1 MKKKKNITSKSNN
14 KGKKS
19 SKRKYQKRNKHTL
32 LIFIILMLVLTALA
46 YGAFYYYQKHKY
58 VFEVFDNIK
67 VPLNTEVNSAEY
79 IKKIENATVT
89 YNSVDT
95 STIGDKKIEYVV
107 KDKLFKKEHKYYVTV
122 TVTDDTAPVIEGKD
136 SVTIYKNSKIDINSY
151 IKVSDNYDKDL
162 KITHEG
168 EVDTSKNGNYKVI
181 YTVTDSSGNSSSK
194 TITFTVKDKPI
205 YEPVTLENGTVGTT
219 KKGYKI
225 ENKNGATY
233 INGIIVANKSY
244 PLSSNYGNGLTSAT
258 TNAFNEMKA
267 DASAVGIDLYIGSG
281 FRSYNTQKSI
291 YNSYVKRD
299 GKSKADTYSARP
311 GYSEHQTGLAMDICS
326 HNLEK
331 SCVNSRFN
339 NTEPANWLSQNAHL
353 YGFILRYPSG
363 KTNETGYIYESWHYR
378 YVGKELASI
387 LYNGGDWIT
396 LESYLGITSK
406 YAE

>member
-1 MKKKKNITSKSNN
+1 MKKKKKTTSKS

-19 SKRKYQKRNKHTL
+19 SKARYQKKNKHTL
-32 LIFIILMLVLTALA
+32 LIFIILLIILASLA

-58 VFEVFDNIK
+58 VFEVFDGAK
-67 VPLNTEVNSAEY
+67 VSLNTEVNSADY
-79 IKKIENATVT
+79 IKKIKNATVT
-89 YNSVDT
+89 YNNVDT
-95 STIGDKKIEYVV
+95 STVGDKKIEYIV
-107 KDKLFKKEHKYYVTV
+107 KDKLFKKEHKYYVTI
-122 TVTDDTAPVIEGKD
+122 TVTDDEAPTIDGKD
-136 SVTIYKNSKIDINSY
+136 NITIYKNSKIDIHSY
-151 IKVSDNYDKDL
+151 VKTSDNYDKDL
-162 KITHEG
+162 ILTHEG
-168 EVDTSKNGNYKVI
+168 EVDTSKNGTYKVK
-181 YTVTDSSGNSSSK
+181 YTVTDSSGNLASK

-219 KKGYKI
+219 SKGYKI

-233 INGIIVANKSY
+233 INGIIIANKSY
-244 PLSSNYGNGLTSAT
+244 PLSSTYGGGLTSGV

-267 DASAVGIDLYIGSG
+267 DAAAVGIDLYIGSG
-281 FRSYNTQKSI
+281 YRSYNTQKSI

-299 GKSKADTYSARP
+299 GKTKADTYSARP

-339 NTEPANWLSQNAHL
+339 NTEPANWLNQNAYL

-363 KTNETGYIYESWHYR
+363 KTGETGYIYESWHYR

-387 LYNGGDWIT
+387 LYNGGNWIT

-406 YAE
+406 YAD

>member
-1 MKKKKNITSKSNN
+1 MKKKKKISS
-14 KGKKS
+14 KGK
-19 SKRKYQKRNKHTL
+19 SKKNTKAKYKKRNKHSL
-32 LIFIILMLVLTALA
+32 LIFIILIVVLFTLA
-46 YGAFYYYQKHKY
+46 YAAFYYYQKHKY
-58 VFEVFDNIK
+58 VFELFDGVN
-67 VPLNTEVNSAEY
+67 VELNTEVNSADY

-95 STIGDKKIEYVV
+95 STIGDKKIEYIV
-107 KDKLFKKEHKYYVTV
+107 KDKLFKKEHKYYLTIK
-122 TVTDDTAPVIEGKD
+122 VTDDTAPVIEGKD
-136 SVTIYKNSKIDINSY
+136 SVTIYKNSKIDLNSY

-162 KITHEG
+162 NITHEG
-168 EVDTSKNGNYKVI
+168 EVDTSKNGTYKVK
-181 YTVTDSSGNSSSK
+181 YTVTDSSGNSSTK

-219 KKGYKI
+219 SKGYKI

-233 INGIIVANKSY
+233 INGIIIANKSY
-244 PLSSNYGNGLTSAT
+244 PLSSNYGNGLTKEVN
-258 TNAFNEMKA
+258 NAFNEMKA
-267 DASAVGIDLYIGSG
+267 AAASVGIDLYIGSG

-363 KTNETGYIYESWHYR
+363 KTGETGYIYESWHYR
-378 YVGKELASI
+378 YVGKELATI
-387 LYNGGDWIT
+387 LYNGGNWIT
-396 LESYLGITSK
+396 LENYLGITSK
-406 YAE
+406 YAD